1 MNRIRVPR
9 VRCID
14 DKGNMLGVMETR
26 DAIAVAE
33 RSGLDLV
40 EVQPNA
46 DPPVCRIMNYG
57 KFKYDQQRKEKLARK
72 GQHAA
77 VLKEVKFHSNVE
89 DHDYA
94 TKIKHIKEF
103 FQKGHKV
110 KALLFFRGREN
121 AHRELGFELMQRVM
135 RDCQNEAVIDSPPK
149 MVGRSIIMI
158 MGPRSG
164 K

>member
-1 MNRIRVPR
+1 M
-9 VRCID
+9 RCVD
-14 DKGNMLGVMETR
+14 ENGEMLGVMETR

-33 RSGLDLV
+33 RRNLDLV

-57 KFKYDQQRKEKLARK
+57 KFKYDQQRKEKMARK

-77 VLKEVKFHSNVE
+77 VLKEIKFHCNVE
-89 DHDYA
+89 EHDYA

-103 FQKGHKV
+103 FKKGYKV
-110 KALLFFRGREN
+110 KTLLFFRGREN

-135 RDCQNEAVIDSPPK
+135 RDCQDDAVIDSPPK
-149 MVGRSIIMI
+149 MVGRSVIMI
-158 MGPRSG
+158 MGPRSS
-164 K
+164 KS